1 MAYLHI
7 SHNNCSIVAPQT
19 AYPTSPSGRTSPPS
33 AAAARPPRRLFLHLS
48 ALSDTEYTVYIDAL
62 RDLLED
68 DDPDRPVPR
77 LPDDELERRTV
88 GLREVRAWMKGRFRD
103 IGTGEIDKVGMFDP
117 ALGARMPVVV
127 SAAAASLTC
136 AFENTR
142 H

>member
-1 MAYLHI
+1 M
-7 SHNNCSIVAPQT
+7 
-19 AYPTSPSGRTSPPS
+19 
-33 AAAARPPRRLFLHLS
+33 AAARPPRRLFLHLS
-48 ALSDTEYTVYIDAL
+48 ALSDTEYAVYIDAL

-88 GLREVRAWMKGRFRD
+88 GLREVRTWMKGRFRD